1 MKLKN
6 IEHSATGFSNQLIS
20 NYIDGDE
27 SLKNFYNKKPNIK
40 NFFKQLKEKELSFS
54 SNKREILHKTLLKQY
69 QNIKTLSPKV
79 KKNLFSLKNKNTFTI
94 TTGHQLSLMMGPIYL
109 IYKILSTINLSKKL
123 SKTRKLME

>member
-6 IEHSATGFSNQLIS
+6 IEHRATGFSNQLIS
-20 NYIDGDE
+20 DYIDGDE

-69 QNIKTLSPKV
+69 Q
-79 KKNLFSLKNKNTFTI
+79 KNLIHL
-94 TTGHQLSLMMGPIYL
+94 LVY
-109 IYKILSTINLSKKL
+109 
-123 SKTRKLME
+123 